1 MSDPKPP
8 IKKAVDHPGLKNVRL
23 PLYGTSV
30 SCGFTSPA
38 EDHVDHQLSLD
49 EYLIQHPESTF
60 FVRASGES
68 MTNAGIF
75 DGDLLIVD
83 RSITPVNHHI
93 VLAVIDTEFT
103 IKRLIKSDECM
114 ILRPENPAFKD
125 IIIQPEQEVMIWG
138 VVIHVIHHL

>member
-1 MSDPKPP
+1 MKIPP
-8 IKKAVDHPGLKNVRL
+8 TNVQRPSSSNGLKNVRL

-38 EDHVDHQLSLD
+38 EDHVEHQLSLD

-68 MTNAGIF
+68 MVNAGIF

-83 RSITPVNHHI
+83 RSIQASHNHI
-93 VLAVIDTEFT
+93 VLAVIDSEFT
-103 IKRLIKSDECM
+103 IKRLIKSDDHV
-114 ILRPENPAFKD
+114 ILRPENPKFSD
-125 IIIQPEQEVMIWG
+125 IVIQPEQEMMVWG
-138 VVIHVIHHL
+138 VVVHVVHHL